1 MKLMWAMTVLGC
13 VDDPELREAVDFLWS
28 SHLDYIESSGSISC
42 EDDPEFQAI
51 LSDYTEMFETIYA
64 IEGKNERI
72 LSTLP
77 TRPHPNSVVVRS
89 QFDEDPKGRGGE
101 EGEGGERNPAS
112 SAMPMN
118 EKLSGLLSLEAS
130 PEYEEY
136 MRKPEGG
143 SGLHPTVR
151 ETMSQSNAHA
161 GSYKTEAVVE
171 RIKDDISETLDSLGF
186 EVRAK
191 TRRSSPQLS

>member
-1 MKLMWAMTVLGC
+1 
-13 VDDPELREAVDFLWS
+13 
-28 SHLDYIESSGSISC
+28 
-42 EDDPEFQAI
+42 
-51 LSDYTEMFETIYA
+51 MFETIYA

-186 EVRAK
+186 EVRAE

>member
-1 MKLMWAMTVLGC
+1 MA
-13 VDDPELREAVDFLWS
+13 PPQ
-28 SHLDYIESSGSISC
+28 SH
-42 EDDPEFQAI
+42 
-51 LSDYTEMFETIYA
+51 
-64 IEGKNERI
+64 
-72 LSTLP
+72 
-77 TRPHPNSVVVRS
+77 PHPT
-89 QFDEDPKGRGGE
+89 GG
-101 EGEGGERNPAS
+101 GGPAAPGGERNPAS

-143 SGLHPTVR
+143 SGLHPTVGGR

-186 EVRAK
+186 EVRAE